1 MHGKTLLYKK
11 KLKLKK
17 VNIFVLSSKLNSSI
31 YLQTRNMAISIRF
44 KARTNDFG
52 TMNVIH
58 LEDELLLI
66 PTI

>member
-1 MHGKTLLYKK
+1 MKILIRGWGWG
-11 KLKLKK
+11 
-17 VNIFVLSSKLNSSI
+17 VAGSIPVSSKLNSSI